1 VEDGGGADRDWMRV
15 ALEEARA
22 AASCDEVPVGAVLVV
37 DGREAA
43 RGHNRTIR
51 DADPTAHAEIV
62 VLRAAARQM
71 GDHRV
76 GGTLYVTLE
85 PCVMCMGALLQAR
98 VERLV
103 FGAADPKAGAALTL
117 YRLGTD
123 SRLNHRFSTEGG
135 LLADHC
141 GAVLS
146 EFFRARRA

>member
-1 VEDGGGADRDWMRV
+1 LDDPDGVDRAWMRV
-15 ALEEARA
+15 ALGEARA
-22 AASCDEVPVGAVLVV
+22 AASCEEVPIGAVLVV

-43 RGHNRTIR
+43 RGYNRTIR

-62 VLRAAARQM
+62 VLREAARRA

-103 FGAADPKAGAALTL
+103 FGAADPKAGAAVTL
-117 YRLGTD
+117 YRLSAD
-123 SRLNHRFSTEGG
+123 ARLNHRFPTEGG
-135 LLADHC
+135 ILAEEC
-141 GAVLS
+141 GSILS
-146 EFFRARRA
+146 AFFRARRA